1 MNACPFLIIFSLVL
15 LAACSS
21 WLPDSQKQAA
31 TATNPLP
38 ECPDSPNCVRKSVQ
52 FSPETDQVVLAVK
65 KALEEMKASTIDVD
79 GLSIR
84 AVFTIPVFG
93 WKDDLSINV
102 SADSTGSGS
111 ILHLRSA
118 SREGYWDLGVNSR
131 RVKKLISR
139 TKENLTH

>member
-1 MNACPFLIIFSLVL
+1 MNIYLFFIFSSLML
-15 LAACSS
+15 FAACTTEPGESRENSS
-21 WLPDSQKQAA
+21 SVK
-31 TATNPLP
+31 NPLP
-38 ECPDSPNCVRKSVQ
+38 ECPGSANCVRKSVQ
-52 FSPETDQVVLAVK
+52 FSHETDEVVLAAK
-65 KALEEMKASTIDVD
+65 KALEEMKASAIDVE

-93 WKDDLSINV
+93 WKDDVSINL
-102 SADSTGSGS
+102 SADSSGSGS